1 MTSSIRH
8 IARSAL
14 LAGVASA
21 CLYAGLTPAR
31 AENAVPN
38 TGLADL
44 IARLMPSV
52 VVINSTLVE
61 PAPATSGM
69 SAAGQSGTDTAPV
82 IHKQFG
88 SGFVIDADGLIMSNN
103 HVIDGAADIS
113 VTFEDGTVAKA
124 ELVGAT
130 KIGDISVLKVTLNHK
145 LTPVTFGNSTLL
157 RVGDPVVA
165 IGNPLGFGG
174 TVTTG
179 IISALNRNIMLSPFD
194 DFIQTD
200 AAINHGNSGGPLFN
214 LKGEVIGVNTAI
226 ISPGTDGGSVGLGF
240 AIPAYNAQFV
250 GAELV
255 KYGHVRAGYLGVEG
269 QDVTAEIAAAAGL
282 PQTRIPDMNGRPS
295 LGVIVTEVP
304 EGSSGKAGGLHEGD
318 IVMTVAGI
326 GVGDLRGFARLL
338 AVQPLG
344 QQVEVVVWRRNAKVT
359 LHPVVQEWL
368 SGEQYDQAA
377 VSHTLA
383 QHWNSMDLG
392 LKLEPLTDAARKANK
407 LPADSPGVVVTA
419 VAPFSVASD
428 RGLKVGDV
436 ILRVQDDPV
445 TKPTEVLG
453 MVGSMMQASH
463 TLVLLLVHGE
473 SGQRWVPLPLT
484 HS

>member
-1 MTSSIRH
+1 MTFSLRH

-21 CLYAGLTPAR
+21 GLCVGLAPAR
-31 AENAVPN
+31 AETA
-38 TGLADL
+38 GLSDL

-61 PAPATSGM
+61 PTPATSM
-69 SAAGQSGTDTAPV
+69 MNVAGQPSADSSPV

-145 LTPVTFGNSTLL
+145 LTPVTFGNSTQL
-157 RVGDPVVA
+157 RVGEPVVA

-200 AAINHGNSGGPLFN
+200 ASINHGNSGGPLFN
-214 LKGEVIGVNTAI
+214 LRGEVIGVNTAI

-240 AIPAYNAQFV
+240 AIPAFNAQFV
-250 GAELV
+250 GQELI
-255 KYGHVRAGYLGVEG
+255 KYGHVRAGHLGVEG
-269 QDVTAEIAAAAGL
+269 QDVTTEIAAAAGL
-282 PQTRIPDMNGRPS
+282 PLTRIPDMNGRPS
-295 LGVIVTEVP
+295 FGIIITEVP
-304 EGSSGKAGGLHEGD
+304 EGSAGKAGGLLEGD
-318 IVMTVAGI
+318 IVMTVAGT

-338 AVQPLG
+338 AVQPLN
-344 QQVEVVVWRRNAKVT
+344 QPVELIVWRRNAQVT

-377 VSHTLA
+377 VAHTLA

-392 LKLEPLTDAARKANK
+392 LKLEPLTEATRKASK
-407 LPADSPGVVVTA
+407 LPANSPGVLVTS

-436 ILRVQDDPV
+436 ILKVQDDPV

-463 TLVLLLVHGE
+463 SLVLLLVH
-473 SGQRWVPLPLT
+473 SSAGQRWVPLPLA